1 VNLYEICGGVKMAEV
16 EINKEDVLRQFIL
29 ENYLF
34 TDDQSKLI
42 NSDSFLDTGVLDSM
56 GILELIF
63 FLEEEMSIKVESQEM
78 IPANLDS
85 INNLLIFIEKKLS

>member
-1 VNLYEICGGVKMAEV
+1 MAEV